1 MKLTYALFINVID
14 VANDLLSKKLQRILT
29 DYRIPLTEMWLML
42 PSRHLITPAVRLI
55 RDELKLVIE
64 NKRKRL
70 IEASILTEQEWPA
83 SDEV

>member
-1 MKLTYALFINVID
+1 

-42 PSRHLITPAVRLI
+42 PSRNLITPAIRLI

-64 NKRKRL
+64 NKRERL
-70 IEASILTEQEWPA
+70 IKASIITEQEWPT

>member
-29 DYRIPLTEMWLML
+29 DYRIPLTEMRLML

-64 NKRKRL
+64 NKRERL